1 MMGTHEL
8 RMGIPALSIP
18 VTHLV
23 AALRGIVNATPLDTL
38 GSKFDLRKAGGL
50 HGACDH
56 LACLRIRYVRFAAT
70 DVPSFRTSV
79 HATDRR

>member
-1 MMGTHEL
+1 MSL
-8 RMGIPALSIP
+8 PALSIP

-23 AALRGIVNATPLDTL
+23 AALRGIVNATALNTVGL
-38 GSKFDLRKAGGL
+38 KFDLRKSTGKAVGF

-70 DVPSFRTSV
+70 ELSSFRALV
-79 HATDRR
+79 HATDRC